1 MKTLV
6 KHTSLYYFLQFTWG
20 IIMNI
25 IGGGMALFMLITGH
39 KPHKY
44 GPAIY
49 FRCHHMDGFGFSL
62 GIFFVIGKT
71 TDAVKEHEFGHTI
84 QNIMFGP
91 IAPFIVYIP
100 SFVRYQYFN
109 FKYWKKGLYAPIDY
123 NSIWFE
129 KQATILGNEY
139 ICLHQIMKGNWNE

>member
-1 MKTLV
+1 MKFFV
-6 KHTSLYYFLQFTWG
+6 RFPMFYYLLQWTWG

-49 FRCHHMDGFGFSL
+49 FRCKKMDGFGFSL

-71 TDAVKEHEFGHTI
+71 ADSLRDHEFGHTL
-84 QNIMFGP
+84 QNVAYGP

-100 SFVRYQYFN
+100 SVVRYQYFN
-109 FKYWKKGLYAPIDY
+109 FKYWRKGYPLPFDY
-123 NSIWFE
+123 NRIWFE
-129 KQATILGNEY
+129 KQATIWGTCFMTYWLIHRG
-139 ICLHQIMKGNWNE
+139 K